1 MLEGMRKASQNWVG
15 RIGLSLVMGFI
26 ILSFAIWG
34 INDMFRGYGTSR
46 LADVGGTSIS
56 IDGFRNAYQLELS
69 RLQRQLQRPI
79 SSDQARQFGLD
90 ARVLSKLV
98 TDAAL
103 DQRAQSLHLAL
114 SDEAIAKTILD
125 DPTFKGPSGKFDKN
139 RFDSLIRE
147 AGLTEHG
154 FVQEQRSV
162 YLRQQLTQPIIADLI
177 VPMAVRQAFNRYVNE
192 ARSLDYIVLPA
203 AAAGDI
209 AAPDEA
215 ALQKYFEDRKESF
228 RAPEYRTLVIL
239 AVTPA
244 TLAKPDSVTD
254 ADAHKL
260 YDEVKSRRFG
270 TPEQRALRQIVF
282 SDAASAA
289 AAAARIKAG
298 ESFDAVATALK
309 LTPVELGVKT
319 KAEIF
324 DKQIADAAF
333 ALPEGGVSDPLQSG
347 FGPTIVQI
355 QTVVPEK
362 VKPFQEVAAD
372 LKREIATERA
382 RSTVQSIH
390 DTIEDQRAAGK
401 PLAEAAKAAGLEIG
415 RIEAVDA
422 AGRDQAGKPISDLPE
437 PEALLRAAF
446 ASEIGADNDTVSTKD
461 HGYVWFEV
469 NKIEPARERPLGEVK
484 ADVERAWRAD
494 ETAKRLSAK
503 ASEWAKQ
510 LDAGGKLA
518 DIAAA
523 NGNLEVKHVV
533 GTKRTGAEGLPA
545 GVVAQAFN
553 IAVGAAGSAAGEGD
567 TRILFVV
574 TDTTVPPLDPDKPEA
589 KQLDDSLKQAL
600 SEDILEQYVSQL
612 EKDIGVAVNSQAMRQ
627 VTGSDDAN

>member
-46 LADVGGTSIS
+46 LADVGSMSIS
-56 IDGFRNAYQLELS
+56 IDSYRNAYQVELS

-79 SSDQARQFGLD
+79 SSDQARQLGLD
-90 ARVLSKLV
+90 GRVLSKLV
-98 TDAAL
+98 TDATL

-125 DPTFKGPSGKFDKN
+125 DPSFKGPNGKFDKN

-162 YLRQQLTQPIIADLI
+162 YLRQQLTQPIIADLT
-177 VPMAVRQAFNRYVNE
+177 VPLTVRQAFNHYVNE
-192 ARSLDYIVLPA
+192 ARSLDYIILPA
-203 AAAGDI
+203 TAAGDI

-215 ALQKYFEDRKESF
+215 TLQKYFDDRKESF

-239 AVTPA
+239 AATPA

-254 ADAHKL
+254 ADAQKL
-260 YDEVKSRRFG
+260 YDDVKGRRFG
-270 TPEQRALRQIVF
+270 TPEQRTLRQIVF
-282 SDAASAA
+282 SDAANAA

-298 ESFDAVATALK
+298 ESFDTVATALK
-309 LTPVELGVKT
+309 LTPVELGAKT

-333 ALPEGGVSDPLQSG
+333 ALPAGGVSEPLQSG
-347 FGPTIVQI
+347 FGPTIVQV
-355 QTVVPEK
+355 QTVIPEK

-382 RSTVQSIH
+382 RNSVQTIH

-401 PLAEAAKAAGLEIG
+401 ALAEAAEAAGLEV
-415 RIEAVDA
+415 RTIEAVDA
-422 AGRDQAGKPISDLPE
+422 AGRDKTGKPVSDLPE
-437 PEALLRAAF
+437 PEALLRAVF

-461 HGYVWFEV
+461 RGYVWFEV
-469 NKIEPARERPLGEVK
+469 NKIEPARERPLDEVK
-484 ADVERAWRAD
+484 PDVERAWRAD

-503 ASEWAKQ
+503 ASEWVKQ

-518 DIAAA
+518 DIAAQ
-523 NGNLEVKHVV
+523 NGNLEVKHVA
-533 GTKRTGAEGLPA
+533 GAKRAGAEGLPA
-545 GVVAQAFN
+545 GVVAQVFN
-553 IAVGAAGSAAGEGD
+553 IAVGAAGSAAGDGD
-567 TRILFVV
+567 TRILLVV
-574 TDTTVPPLDPDKPEA
+574 TDSTVPPLDADKPEA

-600 SEDILEQYVSQL
+600 SEDILEQYVGQL
-612 EKDIGVAVNSQAMRQ
+612 ERDIGVAVNGQAMRQ
-627 VTGSDDAN
+627 VTGSDDTN

>member
-46 LADVGGTSIS
+46 LAEVGSTSIS
-56 IDGFRNAYQLELS
+56 IDSFRNAYQLELS

-98 TDAAL
+98 TDATL
-103 DQRAQSLHLAL
+103 DQRAQSLRLAL

-125 DPTFKGPSGKFDKN
+125 DPTFKGPTGRFDKN

-154 FVQEQRSV
+154 FVKEQRSV
-162 YLRQQLTQPIIADLI
+162 YLRQQLTQPIIADLV
-177 VPMAVRQAFNRYVNE
+177 VPLTVRQAFNRYANE
-192 ARSLDYIVLPA
+192 ARSLDYIILPT

-215 ALQKYFEDRKESF
+215 TLQRFFDDRKESF
-228 RAPEYRTLVIL
+228 RAPEYRSLVVL
-239 AVTPA
+239 ALTPA
-244 TLAKPDSVTD
+244 AVAKPDAVSD
-254 ADAHKL
+254 ADAQKL
-260 YDEVKSRRFG
+260 YDEVKGRRFG
-270 TPEQRALRQIVF
+270 TPEQRSLRQIVF
-282 SDAASAA
+282 ADAPSAT

-309 LTPVELGVKT
+309 LTPVELGMKT

-324 DKQIADAAF
+324 DKQIAEAAF
-333 ALPEGGVSDPLQSG
+333 ALPEKGVSDPLQSG
-347 FGPTIVQI
+347 FGPTIVQV
-355 QTVVPEK
+355 QTIIPEK

-382 RSTVQSIH
+382 RSTVQTIH

-401 PLAEAAKAAGLEIG
+401 ALAEAAKAAGLEVG
-415 RIEAVDA
+415 KIEAVDA
-422 AGRDQAGKPISDLPE
+422 GGRDRAGKPVSDLLE
-437 PEALLRAAF
+437 PEAFLRAAF
-446 ASEIGADNDTVSTKD
+446 ASEIGADNDTVPTKD

-469 NKIEPARERPLGEVK
+469 TKIEPARERPLDEVR

-494 ETAKRLSAK
+494 QTAKRLSVK
-503 ASEWAKQ
+503 ASEWVKQ

-518 DIAAA
+518 DIAAQS
-523 NGNLEVKHVV
+523 GNLEIKHVA
-533 GTKRTGAEGLPA
+533 GAKRTGVEGLPA
-545 GVVAQAFN
+545 GVVAQVFN
-553 IAVGAAGSAAGEGD
+553 IAVGAAGSAAGEAD

-574 TDTTVPPLDPDKPEA
+574 TDSTVPPLEPDKPEA
-589 KQLDDSLKQAL
+589 KQLGDTLKQAL
-600 SEDILEQYVSQL
+600 SEDILEQYVGQL
-612 EKDIGVAVNSQAMRQ
+612 EKDIGIAVNSQAMRQ
-627 VTGSDDAN
+627 VTGSDDTN